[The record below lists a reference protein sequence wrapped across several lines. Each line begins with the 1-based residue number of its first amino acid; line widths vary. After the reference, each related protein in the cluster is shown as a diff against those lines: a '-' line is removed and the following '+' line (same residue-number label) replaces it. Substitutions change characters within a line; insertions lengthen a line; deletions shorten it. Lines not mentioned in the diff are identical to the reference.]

1 MAASCPQCRLV
12 TDRGE
17 SGYALGGV
25 WLNLFAAETVN
36 TAIWIS
42 VAVSTWPD
50 VPWTTLQIAGP
61 ITALVMPLFF
71 YPFSKTLFLAL
82 DLWVRPEVRGHPKA

>member
-1 MAASCPQCRLV
+1 MAAACPQCHLV

-17 SGYALGGV
+17 SGYALGGI

-36 TAIWIS
+36 TAMWVT
-42 VAVSTWPD
+42 VAVVTWPD
-50 VPWTTLQIAGP
+50 VPWGTLQIVGP
-61 ITALVMPLFF
+61 ITAIATPLFF

-82 DLWVRPEVRGHPKA
+82 DLHFRPTP